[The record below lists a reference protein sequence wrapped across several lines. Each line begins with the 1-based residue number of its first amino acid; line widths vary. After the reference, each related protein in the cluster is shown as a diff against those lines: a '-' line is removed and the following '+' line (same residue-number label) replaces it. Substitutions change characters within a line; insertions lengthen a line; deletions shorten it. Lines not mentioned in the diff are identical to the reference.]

1 MDIPAIPLQ
10 NPSQVIDRGQK
21 PSEAG
26 LFSAF
31 TSYISSY
38 AAGDPP
44 EPSDEELESTLCTVD
59 CVNAC
64 YMGDVFAN
72 VVSMPVQ
79 SLVPLV
85 SALLA
90 ELPDDPTSVVI
101 SVKSENDNQSPANG
115 QKPTS
120 SGPIYDPAM
129 VYLLELCTVL
139 ALRDEETVEGLGA
152 AVAEALQNVMRNA
165 ASYHSILISR
175 TMFYLLH
182 LLHASYV
189 SLILMFSCVIC

>member
-1 MDIPAIPLQ
+1 
-10 NPSQVIDRGQK
+10 
-21 PSEAG
+21 
-26 LFSAF
+26 
-31 TSYISSY
+31 
-38 AAGDPP
+38 
-44 EPSDEELESTLCTVD
+44 
-59 CVNAC
+59 
-64 YMGDVFAN
+64 
-72 VVSMPVQ
+72 MPVK

-101 SVKSENDNQSPANG
+101 SVKSENEPQGPANG
-115 QKPTS
+115 QKAAS
-120 SGPIYDPAM
+120 SGPVYDPAM

-139 ALRDEETVEGLGA
+139 ALRDVETVVGLGA

-165 ASYHSILISR
+165 ASYHAILISR

-189 SLILMFSCVIC
+189 SVGRIVYQNNTNICRNTISSAFQWYSTRYQALKRISSTSLLSLFSKD

>member
-101 SVKSENDNQSPANG
+101 SVKSENDNQIQQTDRNQLPAG
-115 QKPTS
+115 QSMTQRWFTFWS
-120 SGPIYDPAM
+120 YAQC
-129 VYLLELCTVL
+129 LLFEMRRQLKDLVPLLRKLCRMLCVM
-139 ALRDEETVEGLGA
+139 LRATIV
-152 AVAEALQNVMRNA
+152 
-165 ASYHSILISR
+165 
-175 TMFYLLH
+175 F
-182 LLHASYV
+182 
-189 SLILMFSCVIC
+189 

>member
-1 MDIPAIPLQ
+1 
-10 NPSQVIDRGQK
+10 
-21 PSEAG
+21 
-26 LFSAF
+26 
-31 TSYISSY
+31 
-38 AAGDPP
+38 
-44 EPSDEELESTLCTVD
+44 
-59 CVNAC
+59 
-64 YMGDVFAN
+64 MGDVFAN
-72 VVSMPVQ
+72 VVNMPAK

-90 ELPDDPTSVVI
+90 ELPDDPSSVII

-120 SGPIYDPAM
+120 SGPVYDPAM

-139 ALRDEETVEGLGA
+139 ALRDEETVERLGG
-152 AVAEALQNVMRNA
+152 AVAGALQNVMRNA

-189 SLILMFSCVIC
+189 SANL

>member
-1 MDIPAIPLQ
+1 
-10 NPSQVIDRGQK
+10 
-21 PSEAG
+21 
-26 LFSAF
+26 
-31 TSYISSY
+31 
-38 AAGDPP
+38 
-44 EPSDEELESTLCTVD
+44 
-59 CVNAC
+59 
-64 YMGDVFAN
+64 MGDVFAN
-72 VVSMPVQ
+72 VVNMPAK

-90 ELPDDPTSVVI
+90 ELPDDPSSVII

-120 SGPIYDPAM
+120 SGPVYDPAM

-139 ALRDEETVEGLGA
+139 ALRDEETVERLGA
-152 AVAEALQNVMRNA
+152 AVAGALQNVMRNA

-189 SLILMFSCVIC
+189 SANL